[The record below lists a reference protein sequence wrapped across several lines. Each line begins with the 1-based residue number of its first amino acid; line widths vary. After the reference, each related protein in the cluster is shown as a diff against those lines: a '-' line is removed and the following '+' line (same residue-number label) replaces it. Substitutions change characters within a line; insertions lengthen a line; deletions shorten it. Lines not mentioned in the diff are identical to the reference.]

1 MPKHY
6 LLIVSEDP
14 LGTDCLRRTSELAL
28 QLKARGHGVSLFLV
42 QNGVLV
48 ARARSTPHMLVPLL
62 TAAVEIRADEFSLR
76 ERGIEVN
83 ELRDGVTMAPID
95 LIVQRLA
102 AGWHTLWS

>member
-1 MPKHY
+1 MSKNY

-14 LGTDCLRRTSELAL
+14 LEGTAARRAAEMAL
-28 QLKARGHGVSLFLV
+28 QLRQTGNAVTLFLV
-42 QNGVLV
+42 QNGVLASRASPTPSMFAPLISASVEV
-48 ARARSTPHMLVPLL
+48 A
-62 TAAVEIRADEFSLR
+62 ADEFSMR

-95 LIVQRLA
+95 LIVHRLA